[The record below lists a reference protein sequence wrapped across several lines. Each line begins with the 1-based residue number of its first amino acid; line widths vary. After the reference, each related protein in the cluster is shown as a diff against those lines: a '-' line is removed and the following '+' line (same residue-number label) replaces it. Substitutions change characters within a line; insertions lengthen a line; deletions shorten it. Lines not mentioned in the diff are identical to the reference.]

1 MATLKT
7 GLTLIHLTTEEKQRN
22 IILRSNMKHLFITLF
37 FVSGIRLQAQTT
49 FDIEGHRGCRGLY
62 PENTIT
68 AFIEAIKI
76 GVNTLEMDVVV
87 SKDGQLVVSHEPWLS
102 PSFCYTADGKAIE
115 DSKEKYN
122 IYQLRYEE
130 VKQFDCG
137 INGNPKFPEQKKMSE
152 HKPLLND
159 VIDTVEKY
167 IARDKLKPVNYNIE
181 TKSTPEG
188 DNKFHPAPD
197 VFAQMLYDVLKEKNI
212 LQRSI
217 IQSFDPRTLQ
227 VVNKMDTT
235 VKLALLIGDG
245 KTFEKNIE
253 RLGFTPAIY
262 SPLYL
267 LVNKKLIKKC
277 HDKGIQIIPW
287 TVNEEKQM
295 LKLKAMGV
303 DGLITDYPNRAV
315 KVLR

>member
-1 MATLKT
+1 
-7 GLTLIHLTTEEKQRN
+7 
-22 IILRSNMKHLFITLF
+22 MKHLFITLLLTL
-37 FVSGIRLQAQTT
+37 GISLQAQTT

-68 AFIEAIKI
+68 AFIEATKI

-102 PSFCYTADGKAIE
+102 ALFCYTADGQAIE
-115 DSKEKYN
+115 ENKEKYN
-122 IYQLRYEE
+122 IYQLTYEE

-137 INGNPKFPEQKKMSE
+137 INGNPKFSEQKKMSE
-152 HKPLLND
+152 HKPLLRD
-159 VIDTVEKY
+159 VIDAVEKY
-167 IARDKLKPVNYNIE
+167 IFENKLKPVYYNIE
-181 TKSTPEG
+181 TKSTPDG
-188 DNKFHPAPD
+188 DNKFHPTPD

-212 LQRSI
+212 LPRSI

-227 VVNKMDTT
+227 VVHKIDAT
-235 VKLALLIGDG
+235 VKLALLTGDAN
-245 KTFEKNIE
+245 TFEKNLE
-253 RLGFTPAIY
+253 QLYFTPTIY

-277 HDKGIQIIPW
+277 HAKGIQIIPW

>member
-1 MATLKT
+1 
-7 GLTLIHLTTEEKQRN
+7 
-22 IILRSNMKHLFITLF
+22 MKHLFIALF
-37 FVSGIRLQAQTT
+37 LALGTSLHAQTT

-87 SKDGQLVVSHEPWLS
+87 SKDGQMVISHEPWLN
-102 PSFCYTADGKAIE
+102 PSICFTANGKTIE

-122 IYQLRYEE
+122 IYHLTYEE

-152 HKPLLND
+152 HKPLLKD
-159 VIDTVEKY
+159 VIDAAEKY
-167 IARDKLKPVNYNIE
+167 IAENKLKPIYYNIE
-181 TKSTPEG
+181 TKSTPDG

-227 VVNKMDTT
+227 VVHKIDAT
-235 VKLALLIGDG
+235 VKLALLIGDANS
-245 KTFEKNIE
+245 FEKNLE
-253 RLGFTPAIY
+253 QLGFTPTIY

-277 HDKGIQIIPW
+277 HAKGIQIIPW

-295 LKLKAMGV
+295 LQLKAMGV
-303 DGLITDYPNRAV
+303 DGIITDYPNRAV

>member
-1 MATLKT
+1 MLSCA
-7 GLTLIHLTTEEKQRN
+7 EKAMRY
-22 IILRSNMKHLFITLF
+22 
-37 FVSGIRLQAQTT
+37 FVALVLSSVVLCAQSQTP

-87 SKDGQLVVSHEPWLS
+87 SKDGQLVVSHEPWFNS
-102 PSFCYTADGKAIE
+102 SFCFTAGGKTIE
-115 DSKEKYN
+115 DNKEKHN
-122 IYQLRYEE
+122 IYQLTYEE
-130 VKQFDCG
+130 IKEYDCG

-152 HKPLLND
+152 HKPLLKD
-159 VIDTVEKY
+159 VIDAVEKY
-167 IARDKLKPVNYNIE
+167 LAANKLPPVNYNIE
-181 TKSTPEG
+181 TKSTPDG

-197 VFAQMLYDVLKEKNI
+197 EFAGLLYDVLKEKNI
-212 LQRSI
+212 LPRCI

-227 VVNKMDTT
+227 VIHQRDAT
-235 VKLALLIGDG
+235 VKLALLIGDANS
-245 KTFEKNIE
+245 FEKNLE
-253 RLGFTPAIY
+253 QLGFTPTIY

-277 HDKGIQIIPW
+277 HAKGIQIIPW
-287 TVNEEKQM
+287 TVNEEKAM
-295 LKLKAMGV
+295 IKLKAMGV
-303 DGLITDYPNRAV
+303 DGLITDYPDRAV